1 MTIIDPHIHLYS
13 RTTDD
18 YHRMYDAGIRAVVE
32 PSFWLGSNR
41 SYAGSFWDYF
51 KHILEF
57 EPMRAAR
64 FGIDHYACVGM
75 NPKEAIFTELSNE
88 VIDGMEPY
96 LDHPRCVAVG
106 EIGYN
111 LINKEEEVIMCRQLE
126 LAKKKNMIVLIHSP
140 HDTPTVSKKKGIE
153 RTIAVLREFNFDP
166 QRIIMDHNTEETM
179 HLTRDAGLW
188 AGMSVYPYSKLT
200 PERVVGLLQKYGV
213 DMMMANSAAD
223 WGVADPCSLVRVA
236 DAMRAAGFKTEQI
249 DQFVFHNPLDFYKQS
264 GRFNPKLDLPFIH
277 PSTYQR

>member
-1 MTIIDPHIHLYS
+1 MNIIDPHIHLYS
-13 RTTDD
+13 RTADD
-18 YHRMYDAGIRAVVE
+18 YHRMYDAGVRAVVE

-75 NPKEAIFTELSNE
+75 NPKEAIFTELANE
-88 VIDGMEPY
+88 VIDGMGPY

-111 LINKEEEVIMCRQLE
+111 LINKEEEEIMCRQIE
-126 LAKKKNMIVLIHSP
+126 LAQKKNMLILIHSP

-153 RTIAVLREFNFDP
+153 RNIAVLKEMNCDMTRV
-166 QRIIMDHNTEETM
+166 IMDHNTEETM
-179 HLTRDAGLW
+179 KLTRDAGLW
-188 AGMSVYPYSKLT
+188 AGMTVYPYSKLT
-200 PERVVGLLQKYGV
+200 PARVVGLLRKFGT

-223 WGVADPCSLVRVA
+223 WGVSDPLSLLRVA
-236 DAMRAAGFKTEQI
+236 DAMKTDGFSNEEIEKVVL
-249 DQFVFHNPLDFYKQS
+249 FNPLNFFKQS